1 MWYKEVINLT
11 KNMEKIISEEE
22 VRKYMEIPGEV
33 KGLFLM
39 TKADYIRKNEG
50 QDGVK
55 RLEQAMAD
63 FGYPLEYKEIKSTA
77 FYPLGLFI
85 FHFTALHRLFG
96 YDEKRFSEM
105 GIAEAK
111 NSSPLIRI
119 FLSHFVSLERLAQVV
134 PKMWRDQFSIGSL
147 KAVRIDKSGKQFAV
161 RLDDFIGDPYMCSSL
176 VGYFSAILSMVVGEA
191 VSCEEIKCAHRGDPC
206 HEFLLKW

>member
-1 MWYKEVINLT
+1 
-11 KNMEKIISEEE
+11 MESIISGEEI
-22 VRKYMEIPGEV
+22 KKFMGIPGEV
-33 KGLFLM
+33 KGLFLI
-39 TKADYIRKNEG
+39 TKADYVRKNQGE
-50 QDGVK
+50 DGVK

-63 FGYPLEYKEIKSTA
+63 FNYPLKYKEIKPAA
-77 FYPLGLFI
+77 FYPLGLFM

-119 FLSHFVSLERLAQVV
+119 FLSHLVSLERLAQVV

-147 KAVRIDKSGKQFAV
+147 KAVKIDRGGKQFAV
-161 RLDDFIGDPYMCSSL
+161 RLDDFTGDPYMCSSL
-176 VGYFSAILSMVVGEA
+176 EGYFSGILNMVVGKA
-191 VSCEEIKCAHRGDPC
+191 VSCQETKCVHQGDPC